1 MTGRLHLEC
10 QTGEKKHI
18 AAKKKMKRGGAMR
31 RALRKIPPVIDD
43 TLSPRETLRVLIR
56 TRIVSAG
63 RKCFQAYG
71 FAATTI
77 ENIALEAKKIG
88 RTAIYQYF
96 SNKKNEI
103 MRQAIEEDEQL
114 FFEAFVATMPSP
126 HNLKT
131 KKTRAKEEIR
141 RGVFSHVRNLS
152 VGRRIFLR
160 VIREA
165 ALSDQSVADLLNT
178 NFEIYVR
185 SIFER
190 TVGAIEP
197 QDVKRLEIRIW
208 IAIMAVDQIF
218 LRFISDGAAFDE
230 EIIVDEL
237 TDLWASLVFN
247 VR

>member
-1 MTGRLHLEC
+1 M
-10 QTGEKKHI
+10 KKHI
-18 AAKKKMKRGGAMR
+18 AAKKNETRRGHAPGPQ
-31 RALRKIPPVIDD
+31 KIPPVIDD

-77 ENIALEAKKIG
+77 ENIALEAKIG

-96 SNKKNEI
+96 SNKNEI

-131 KKTRAKEEIR
+131 KTRAKEEIR
-141 RGVFSHVRNLS
+141 RGVLAMCEIYRSE
-152 VGRRIFLR
+152 GAFLR